1 MLDRRLPAKY
11 FDSFS
16 VCLPAACSVAGS
28 VVGSAVGSAAGSAV
42 GSVVGSAA
50 VSLGYSAVWPA
61 DYSTELPTNRF
72 DPAAARPAAG
82 Y

>member
-16 VCLPAACSVAGS
+16 VCLPAACSATGS
-28 VVGSAVGSAAGSAV
+28 IAGSAV
-42 GSVVGSAA
+42 GSVEGSVAGSVA
-50 VSLGYSAVWPA
+50 GSLGYPARPA
-61 DYSTELPTNRF
+61 DCSAELPENHF
-72 DPAAARPAAG
+72 DPAAARPAAD